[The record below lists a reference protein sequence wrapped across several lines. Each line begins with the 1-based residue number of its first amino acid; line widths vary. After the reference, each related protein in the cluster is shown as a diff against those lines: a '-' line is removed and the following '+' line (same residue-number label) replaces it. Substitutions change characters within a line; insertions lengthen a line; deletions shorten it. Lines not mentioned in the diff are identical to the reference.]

1 MFCTEGCPWERQQT
15 DHRLRARVKSF
26 ALKKDAE
33 AFQQRTLEE
42 EAVSRTKF
50 DELFERVANLE
61 LLIPRVLLSLM
72 HQQQQQVISYNL
84 RMISENS
91 STH

>member
-1 MFCTEGCPWERQQT
+1 
-15 DHRLRARVKSF
+15 LRARVKSF

-84 RMISENS
+84 RMMSENS

>member
-15 DHRLRARVKSF
+15 DRRLRARVKSF

-50 DELFERVANLE
+50 DELFERVSNLE
-61 LLIPRVLLSLM
+61 LLIPRVSL
-72 HQQQQQVISYNL
+72 H
-84 RMISENS
+84 
-91 STH
+91 